1 MANLLLVWY
10 VRDAVIGST
19 LLCYVTLIEFLARLE
34 FRSVSIQTIDCEL
47 TRCRTAGI
55 NNECRSPV
63 KYSGNHLIGAVG
75 ISNERAGGGNVWAT
89 CHRLIREARQFS
101 LCRLTWTFFWLLF
114 FCVSPVAG
122 NQSDGIS
129 RRNASVVAVMP
140 DDGVC
145 VCARS
150 LRL

>member
-55 NNECRSPV
+55 TM
-63 KYSGNHLIGAVG
+63 
-75 ISNERAGGGNVWAT
+75 NVAP
-89 CHRLIREARQFS
+89 L
-101 LCRLTWTFFWLLF
+101 
-114 FCVSPVAG
+114 
-122 NQSDGIS
+122 
-129 RRNASVVAVMP
+129 
-140 DDGVC
+140 
-145 VCARS
+145 
-150 LRL
+150 